1 MISHHLL
8 RLLEEL
14 PQAQFVTLTKR
25 GGPALFCLERRGD
38 QFLDH
43 SPRTAQTL
51 VSNFSHTLKF
61 IEDTQ
66 ELIGPLHEI
75 QLTFEKYSW
84 MIYSIDVHYILG
96 IKLIEMPPSSV
107 VSTRAQR
114 AVEALSLLFD
124 TSASSPPLATS

>member
-1 MISHHLL
+1 MILHHLL

-14 PQAQFVTLTKR
+14 PQAQFITLTKR
-25 GGPALFCLERRGD
+25 DGPALFCLERRGD

-61 IEDTQ
+61 VEDTQ
-66 ELIGPLHEI
+66 ELVGPLHEI

-84 MIYSIDVHYILG
+84 MIYSVDARYILG
-96 IKLIEMPPSSV
+96 IKLTEMPPSSM

-114 AVEALSLLFD
+114 VVEALCLLLD
-124 TSASSPPLATS
+124 SSVSSPPIATS

>member
-8 RLLEEL
+8 KLLEEL
-14 PQAQFVTLTKR
+14 PQAQFITLTKR
-25 GGPALFCLERRGD
+25 DGPALFCLERRGD

-61 IEDTQ
+61 VQDTQ
-66 ELIGPLHEI
+66 ELIGPLYEI
-75 QLTFEKYSW
+75 QLTFEAYSW
-84 MIYSIDVHYILG
+84 MIYSIDAHYILG
-96 IKLIEMPPSSV
+96 IKLTEMPPSSV

-114 AVEALSLLFD
+114 VVEALSLLLD
-124 TSASSPPLATS
+124 SSVSPPLITTS